1 MLKNITFTFIS
12 KVLIGV
18 LNLLVAILLSRF
30 LGAEIKGQASLVL
43 TSITM
48 FLIACNIVGG
58 ATLVYLV
65 PRFNTNT
72 LLLISYSWTIISCTV
87 VYVIVHFLNILPQEF
102 EKHVLLLA
110 MIDSFFSINNTILLG
125 KEKIKIV
132 NILSFIKALSIT
144 VVLIMFLTVF
154 KTKSVDAYILTL
166 YCSFSLTF
174 LLSTF
179 FVLKNRI
186 TTHSDKIFTDALLY
200 CFRLG
205 GINQLGHILQFTSLR
220 LSYYLLSRFSGNSE
234 LGIYSNGVSL
244 AESVW
249 LISNSISSVQYAK
262 IANSGD
268 REQSIALTVD
278 LTRISLLICLFAVI
292 TMALLPAS
300 FYTALFGIE
309 FTNVKQVIY
318 TLIPGVLFYNIALI
332 VGHYFSGIGKYEVEV
347 WGNFSGLLVT
357 LGLSIIAV
365 KNGYSSLWAGLI
377 SSASYMVTTLIIVFY
392 FYKHDKVRPSLL
404 LPRFSDISQKLT
416 K

>member
-1 MLKNITFTFIS
+1 MLKNITFTFFS
-12 KVLIGV
+12 KILIGV
-18 LNLLVAILLSRF
+18 LNLLVVILLSRF
-30 LGAEIKGQASLVL
+30 LGAEIKGQASLIL

-72 LLLISYSWTIISCTV
+72 LLLISYSWTILSCIV
-87 VYVIVHFLNILPQEF
+87 VYVVVHFLDILPHEF

-125 KEKIKIV
+125 KEKIKTV
-132 NILSFIKALSIT
+132 NILAFVKALSIT

-154 KTKSVDAYILTL
+154 KTKSVDAYIRTL

-186 TTHSDKIFTDALLY
+186 TIHSDKVFKDALIY
-200 CFRLG
+200 CFKLG
-205 GINQLGHILQFTSLR
+205 GINQLGHILQFASLR
-220 LSYYLLSRFSGNSE
+220 LSYYLISRFSGNSE

-244 AESVW
+244 AESIW

-262 IANSGD
+262 ISNTGD
-268 REQSIALTVD
+268 REQSIALTVN
-278 LTRISLLICLFAVI
+278 LTRISLLICLLAVI
-292 TMALLPAS
+292 TMALLPAA

-309 FTNVKQVIY
+309 FTNIKQVIY

-347 WGNFSGLLVT
+347 WGNFAGLLVT
-357 LGLSIIAV
+357 LGLSTIAV
-365 KNGYSSLWAGLI
+365 RYGYSSLWAGII
-377 SSASYMVTTLIIVFY
+377 SSSSYMATTLVIVFY

-404 LPRFSDISQKLT
+404 FPRLSDLSKKRL